1 MLFTGILV
9 NIGST
14 REKVMG
20 IGATNPLFK
29 TASSGNQR

>member
-14 REKVMG
+14 KERVLG
-20 IGATNPLFK
+20 STATDPLA
-29 TASSGNQR
+29 TVAAQ